1 MIIVMKPTATE
12 ENIRAVKEYVE
23 SLGLSTHLSRGKSI
37 TIIGIIG
44 DRRKVPDTTRLFPG
58 VDKLVH
64 LTESYKLANKKFKTE
79 PTVVDA
85 GGIKFGNE
93 TFTVAAGPCRIE
105 SVEQMLETAKAVK
118 AVGAD
123 VLRCGVFVPEI
134 SEALAEIKKSTDLKL
149 IVEVKR
155 ESLVKKAAELADI
168 LLVGPANME
177 NYGILKE
184 CAKTKK
190 PTVLCRGLAATVDEL
205 LISAEFIMSEG
216 NPNVILCE
224 RGIRTYETSTRN
236 TLDLSA
242 VPVIRAKSHLPVV
255 VDPSHS
261 AYVVEYIKPLSKAAA
276 AAGADG
282 LILEVHPTPACSVTN
297 SSQALNFKD
306 FCDVMTSVRPIVA
319 LEGRSFQ
326 SGDIK

>member
-12 ENIRAVKEYVE
+12 ENINAVKEYIE
-23 SLGLSTHLSRGKSI
+23 SLGLNTHLSTGRSI

-44 DRRKVPDTTRLFPG
+44 DRKKVPDTTRLFPG

-64 LTESYKLANKKFKTE
+64 LTESYKLANKKFRTE
-79 PTVVDA
+79 PTVINA
-85 GGIKFGNE
+85 GGVKFGVD
-93 TFTVAAGPCRIE
+93 TFTVTAGPCAVE
-105 SVEQMLETAKAVK
+105 SVEQMLEIAETVK
-118 AVGAD
+118 AAGGR
-123 VLRCGVFVPEI
+123 VLRCGVFTHET
-134 SEALAEIKKSTDLKL
+134 EAMIKEVREKTDLKI

-155 ESLVKKAAELADI
+155 ESLVRDAAACADL
-168 LLVGPANME
+168 LLVGSANME

-184 CAKTKK
+184 CALAGK
-190 PTVLCRGLAATVDEL
+190 PVVLCRGLASTIDEL
-205 LISAEFIMSEG
+205 LVSAEFLMANG
-216 NPNVILCE
+216 NENVILCE

-242 VPVIRAKSHLPVV
+242 VPVIKAKTHLPVV

-261 AYVVEYIKPLSKAAA
+261 AFVMEYIKPLSKAAA

-282 LILEVHPTPACSVTN
+282 LIIEVHPNPAVSATN

-306 FCDVMTSVRPIVA
+306 FNDLMAALSPIVQ
-319 LEGRSFQ
+319 LEERTF
-326 SGDIK
+326 